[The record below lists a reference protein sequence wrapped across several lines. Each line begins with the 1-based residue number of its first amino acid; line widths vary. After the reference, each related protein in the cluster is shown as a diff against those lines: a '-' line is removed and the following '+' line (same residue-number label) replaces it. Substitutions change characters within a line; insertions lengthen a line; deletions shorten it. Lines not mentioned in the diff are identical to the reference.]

1 MSHDHSSHPHSHGF
15 GSNSTGHQN
24 RLLWVLALAVFF
36 AVAELIGGWL
46 TGSLAL
52 LADAF
57 HLASDVAALA
67 ISFFAAWMSG
77 RPSSSRRTFGHSRAE
92 ILAALA
98 NGVGLAFVS
107 CMIIYSAIGRFS
119 HPTAINGL
127 GVVAFAS
134 AALVY
139 EGISLWILHRG
150 AQDNLNVRGAFL
162 HVLTDALGSL
172 GAIASGLCI
181 WLFGWSWADPVTSL
195 AISVLILVSAW
206 RLVREALDVLME
218 AAPAHLDVDEIR
230 CAMNALPLVSGT
242 HDLHIW
248 TVGSGEVCL
257 ASHVVAE
264 TDATNTE
271 VLDAMRRL
279 LGEKFS
285 ITHTTIQVETR
296 NREDPQTD
304 GEESVCEVACPE

>member
-1 MSHDHSSHPHSHGF
+1 MSHDHSSHTHGF
-15 GSNSTGHQN
+15 GSNSAGHQN
-24 RLLWVLALAVFF
+24 RLLWVLALAVLF
-36 AVAELIGGWL
+36 AVAELIGGWI

-98 NGVGLAFVS
+98 NGVGLALVS

-119 HPTAINGL
+119 HPTAVNGL

-139 EGISLWILHRG
+139 EAISLWILHRG

-172 GAIASGLCI
+172 GAIASGLSI
-181 WLFGWSWADPVTSL
+181 WLFDWRWADPVTSVG
-195 AISVLILVSAW
+195 ISLLILVSAW

-218 AAPAHLDVDEIR
+218 AAPAHLDVDEVR
-230 CAMNALPLVSGT
+230 HAMNALPVVSGT

-264 TDATNTE
+264 ADATNTE

-279 LGEKFS
+279 LGETFS
-285 ITHTTIQVETR
+285 ITHTTIQVETQ
-296 NREDPQTD
+296 NPKDPESAD
-304 GEESVCEVACPE
+304 GESICEGACPE